1 MLDFNKLYQLPNLT
15 IRTLLLGKWNAS
27 MLGPLLNF
35 LPNLHRFETSFSES
49 INESLHF
56 NMYHTSIEHLRIS
69 LMDVFND
76 LEKILPYMPNL
87 KQLRVTGKIPE
98 HSISKNFENLSKILC
113 VHTPDLQ
120 KFDCELYCHGCNE
133 QADILIIQQFHSLFN
148 LIQCHLGRFLSQC
161 YTTDLTTHTTLKE
174 FAYSFL
180 IIMNNIL
187 SSIPNRLEILPDE
200 IFLEIFEYL
209 KPVDLISFI
218 GHNQRINNI
227 IHDVL
232 TVRLPY
238 LEQFSICSVPYAF
251 GNVLLPHILD
261 SNNFPSLKVLHF
273 SGKRYYMLDVHMH
286 NKTPN
291 STIRTLILHR
301 WSGSML
307 VPLLNLLPN
316 LRRLK
321 MIFSESVNESMNFNM
336 YQMSLTHLR
345 ISVLNPS
352 NSLEKILPYMP
363 NLKQLSVT
371 GMIREQSILEHF
383 TKLTNILHIHTPD
396 LQKFDC
402 ELFCNGMNDHIDIF
416 IIQQLHPLFKPIQ
429 RHLGDYPYQCFATNL
444 TEYSHLKEYA
454 SATAVPPLTSRKLAG
469 SLHHII

>member
-1 MLDFNKLYQLPNLT
+1 MPTLNSTILY
-15 IRTLLLGKWNAS
+15 
-27 MLGPLLNF
+27 
-35 LPNLHRFETSFSES
+35 
-49 INESLHF
+49 
-56 NMYHTSIEHLRIS
+56 
-69 LMDVFND
+69 
-76 LEKILPYMPNL
+76 
-87 KQLRVTGKIPE
+87 
-98 HSISKNFENLSKILC
+98 LSC
-113 VHTPDLQ
+113 VD
-120 KFDCELYCHGCNE
+120 
-133 QADILIIQQFHSLFN
+133 
-148 LIQCHLGRFLSQC
+148 R
-161 YTTDLTTHTTLKE
+161 
-174 FAYSFL
+174 
-180 IIMNNIL
+180 
-187 SSIPNRLEILPDE
+187 
-200 IFLEIFEYL
+200 
-209 KPVDLISFI
+209 
-218 GHNQRINNI
+218 
-227 IHDVL
+227 VL

-273 SGKRYYMLDVHMH
+273 SGKRYYMLDIHMH

-363 NLKQLSVT
+363 NLKQLHIT

-402 ELFCNGMNDHIDIF
+402 ELFCNGMNDHIDIL

-444 TEYSHLKEYA
+444 TKYSHLKEYA
-454 SATAVPPLTSRKLAG
+454 CEYIEFISRNFSIFICNHYIIVFVPNQVKQNKSIDKFENQFFEHTHGSTTINSNTFFTCAAATAVPPLTLRKLAG
-469 SLHHII
+469 SLHHVI